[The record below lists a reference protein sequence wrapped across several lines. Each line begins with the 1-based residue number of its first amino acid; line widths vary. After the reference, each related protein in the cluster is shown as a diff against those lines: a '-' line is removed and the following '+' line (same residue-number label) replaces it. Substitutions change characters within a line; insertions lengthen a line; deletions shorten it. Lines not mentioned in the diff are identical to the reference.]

1 MQYNEIGKYMRIK
14 RKSTGKSLNEFAVD
28 NDIDS
33 AILSRIE
40 NSKQDVKLKILYKIA
55 KGFGQTPSKFLA
67 DFESF
72 SEQSFPNEH

>member
-1 MQYNEIGKYMRIK
+1 MQYNEIGKYIRRK
-14 RKSTGKSLNEFAVD
+14 RKLTGKSLNEFAVD

-40 NSKQDVKLKILYKIA
+40 NSKQDIKLKILQKIA
-55 KGFGQTPSKFLA
+55 NGFGQTPSKFLA

-72 SEQSFPNEH
+72 SGQNFPSEH